1 MCHGENTFEDAR
13 EFMRA
18 FHESV
23 WAANGM
29 RGRYIVADYGR
40 EDDQSY
46 LVLDRAREYLVD
58 DDLDFSPWGP
68 ASTS

>member
-1 MCHGENTFEDAR
+1 
-13 EFMRA
+13 MRA